1 MNKYVLL
8 LNTNK
13 VLKALTSDFQNR
25 AHLIQI
31 KNVMFFFLLFAWLS
45 TFCLIINKYF
55 QNTYVGF
62 HFDILFRLWQLM
74 IKADHYFFGSPQC
87 PVFETFLVWNPF
99 FFLFL
104 SFKKQKKTKRFSFDR
119 NKDVRGVFFLFLFLI
134 QIHKLISCQREIFK
148 Q

>member
-104 SFKKQKKTKRFSFDR
+104 SFKKQKKLKDFPSTATKMSEEFSF
-119 NKDVRGVFFLFLFLI
+119 FFFF
-134 QIHKLISCQREIFK
+134 
-148 Q
+148 